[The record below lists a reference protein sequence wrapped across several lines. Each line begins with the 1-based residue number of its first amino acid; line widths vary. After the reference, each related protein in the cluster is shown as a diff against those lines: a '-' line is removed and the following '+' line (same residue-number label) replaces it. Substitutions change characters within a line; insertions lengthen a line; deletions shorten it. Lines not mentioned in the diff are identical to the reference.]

1 MTTPPAP
8 DGVGCAAPLPDGPPA
23 DGANI

>member
-1 MTTPPAP
+1 MECPPSA
-8 DGVGCAAPLPDGPPA
+8 GTGFAARLPDGPPA